1 MAYAAVIS
9 LKNTLDRLLHSSH
22 LNLNTRKLIKH
33 AYKQTISLQQL
44 LSTLDD
50 CSSRNLNAVD
60 QQITH
65 ETHKLENLLEFH
77 DSNPFLDHK
86 PNNRKETSGSW
97 QNSEEISQGIQSFC
111 ETVDKITEDSVAE
124 IPHFSPEQDHDSD
137 DQSYV
142 KKGTVSVDYGEARD
156 RLTERTRPNDFGIF
170 QITGELGC
178 GTTIAAAAILEDLK
192 RCFDCAAGVRV
203 GPVHE
208 RREILVCI
216 LAQINEPCESLDGKG
231 EVEMGEFLYESL
243 KGRRYLIVMDDVRD
257 VGIWNFLESSF
268 PVEDNGSAVL
278 FTTRRQEKKLLRIRN
293 RYMSYN
299 MACRDQDTWWYM
311 FRAGLFGPEECHA
324 ELEEAGKMILHNCRS
339 LAIVILKVLLHLL
352 KAEKTAQY
360 WNQLAAD
367 QQNPIFIV
375 DDEISEMCKIQEDL
389 SSVSYSFLDEEE
401 KGLLLEFIDFSNHIE
416 NIKKEI
422 LPQMFFPKMLTIS
435 FLGMAGIGKT
445 TLAKE
450 IFEDPM
456 IRRCYDHH
464 LWLTLGPEYVFEEI
478 LVDLLSQICPD
489 IDKDGIKQDED
500 LVKRLCEQILDK
512 KCLTVLDD
520 VWSKKPLDYMK
531 KLFPNIKG
539 VALVTTRLAKVAQI
553 GVDDPVC
560 KMQLLNEEE
569 SWDLFCEE
577 VFGETIC
584 PIRLEKAGK
593 KIVENCEGLP
603 LMIVTVASLL
613 SRVEKTAALWND
625 AAQKN
630 SQIFMD
636 AYDQISTILVSSYKH
651 LPQYLKVCFLYIG
664 IFPQNKAIPTSQLI
678 LFWIAEGF
686 LEPNSGNTIQDYAAE
701 CLLELES
708 RCLVMVGQQSSSFK
722 IKAFSLH
729 SVFWHL
735 SNNLATQSN
744 FFRAFSTL
752 ADCGVENMEIMQR
765 RLCIRNST
773 LLGIKDVHHSIAS
786 FSTTRSLICASPSH
800 QYPVPVCF
808 GLRLLRLM
816 DALAIRLY
824 EFPTEVVDSYFLR
837 YLALTYNGS
846 IPPCI
851 SKLWNLQFLIVS
863 RHLSLVSSA
872 DSSYL
877 PMEIWDMEELK
888 HLQVAGSNLPDPD
901 GGVALRHLST
911 LVGVSAR
918 SCTKKVL
925 RKVSGLKR
933 LGIRIELEPD
943 ENDDPYRCLNRISRL
958 RRLESLKCVVVNP
971 DFMPE
976 RVPPPAPRSMFPW
989 GLKKLSLSGLGYPWE
1004 YMKIISKLEN
1014 LQVLKLRCYAFQGP
1028 DWELRDDDLHA
1039 LRFLLIEDTDLVR
1052 WKFSAACFIHLK
1064 CLCIKHCYQLEE
1076 IPPEL
1081 CTSVETIQVV
1091 DCNPMVQNWAKDL
1104 EMRAY
1109 DIISSWDATK
1119 F

>member
-1 MAYAAVIS
+1 
-9 LKNTLDRLLHSSH
+9 
-22 LNLNTRKLIKH
+22 
-33 AYKQTISLQQL
+33 
-44 LSTLDD
+44 
-50 CSSRNLNAVD
+50 
-60 QQITH
+60 
-65 ETHKLENLLEFH
+65 
-77 DSNPFLDHK
+77 
-86 PNNRKETSGSW
+86 
-97 QNSEEISQGIQSFC
+97 
-111 ETVDKITEDSVAE
+111 
-124 IPHFSPEQDHDSD
+124 
-137 DQSYV
+137 
-142 KKGTVSVDYGEARD
+142 
-156 RLTERTRPNDFGIF
+156 
-170 QITGELGC
+170 
-178 GTTIAAAAILEDLK
+178 
-192 RCFDCAAGVRV
+192 
-203 GPVHE
+203 
-208 RREILVCI
+208 
-216 LAQINEPCESLDGKG
+216 
-231 EVEMGEFLYESL
+231 
-243 KGRRYLIVMDDVRD
+243 
-257 VGIWNFLESSF
+257 
-268 PVEDNGSAVL
+268 
-278 FTTRRQEKKLLRIRN
+278 
-293 RYMSYN
+293 

-311 FRAGLFGPEECHA
+311 FRAGLFGPEGCPA
-324 ELEEAGKMILHNCRS
+324 QLEGPGKKILHNCRS
-339 LAIVILKVLLHLL
+339 LGIVVLKVLLHLL
-352 KAEKTAQY
+352 KAEKTAHY
-360 WNQLAAD
+360 WNQLASD
-367 QQNPIFIV
+367 QQNPIFMV
-375 DDEISEMCKIQEDL
+375 DDELSEMCKIQEDL
-389 SSVSYSFLDEEE
+389 STESFSFLDEEE
-401 KGLLLEFIDFSNHIE
+401 KGLLLEFVDFSKHIE
-416 NIKKEI
+416 DIKKEI

-445 TLAKE
+445 TLVKE

-456 IRRCYDHH
+456 IRCCYDHH
-464 LWLTLGPEYVFEEI
+464 LWLTLGPDCVFEEI
-478 LVDLLSQICPD
+478 LVDILSQVCPD

-500 LVKRLCEQILDK
+500 LAKRLCEEVLDK
-512 KCLTVLDD
+512 KCLIVLDD
-520 VWSKKPLDYMK
+520 VWSIKPLEYMK
-531 KLFPNIKG
+531 RLFPNIKG
-539 VALVTTRLAKVAQI
+539 AALVTTRLAKVAHI

-560 KMQLLNEEE
+560 KMQLLDKEE

-577 VFGETIC
+577 VFRQTIC

-613 SRVEKTAALWND
+613 SRVEQTTAVWND

-636 AYDQISTILVSSYKH
+636 AYYQISKVLVSSYKH

-664 IFPQNKAIPTSQLI
+664 IFPPNKEIPTSKLI
-678 LFWIAEGF
+678 IFWIAEGF
-686 LEPNSGNTIQDYAAE
+686 LEPNSGKTMQDYAVE

-708 RCLVMVGQQSSSFK
+708 QSLVMVSQQSSSFK
-722 IKAFSLH
+722 IKACSLH
-729 SVFWHL
+729 CVFWHL
-735 SNNLATQSN
+735 SNNLAMQSN

-752 ADCGVENMEIMQR
+752 ADRGVGNVEMQR

-773 LLGIKDVHHSIAS
+773 LLGIKDVHDLIAS
-786 FSTTRSLICASPSH
+786 ISSTRSLICASPSH

-851 SKLWNLQFLIVS
+851 SKLWNLQFIIIS
-863 RHLSLVSSA
+863 RPLSIVSSA

-877 PMEIWDMEELK
+877 PMEIWDMEKLK
-888 HLQVAGSNLPDPD
+888 HLQIAGSNLPDPN
-901 GGVALRHLST
+901 GSVALRKLST
-911 LVGVSAR
+911 LIGVGSR

-925 RKVSGLKR
+925 RRVSGLKR
-933 LGIRIELEPD
+933 LGICIELEPD
-943 ENDDPYRCLNRISRL
+943 ENDDPYRCLNNISHL

-976 RVPPPAPRSMFPW
+976 RVSPPAPRSMFPW

-1014 LQVLKLRCYAFQGP
+1014 LEVLKLRCYAFQGP
-1028 DWELRDDDLHA
+1028 DWELHDDDVYA

-1052 WKFSAACFIHLK
+1052 WKFSATCFINLK
-1064 CLCIKHCYQLEE
+1064 RLCIKHCYQLEE

-1109 DIISSWDATK
+1109 DISSSWDHATK
-1119 F
+1119 S